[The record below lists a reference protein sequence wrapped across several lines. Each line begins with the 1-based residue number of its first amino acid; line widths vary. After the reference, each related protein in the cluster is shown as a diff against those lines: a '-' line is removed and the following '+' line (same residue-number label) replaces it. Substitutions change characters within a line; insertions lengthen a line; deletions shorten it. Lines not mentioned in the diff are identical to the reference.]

1 MSGKQ
6 NTTYIRSEPAIWRK
20 LYRRIIKTFL
30 DIVIMKELND
40 GSPMS
45 GHDVIRFIH
54 KKHNLFMSSGTIYSL
69 LFSLE
74 RNGLIKGQKTQR
86 KRTYK
91 LTPRGEEN
99 LKTVLN
105 AQREIQRFVTNML
118 APQQHSEKMGG

>member
-6 NTTYIRSEPAIWRK
+6 NMMHIRSEPAIFRK
-20 LYRRIIKTFL
+20 LYRKIIKTFL

-86 KRTYK
+86 KRIYK
-91 LTPRGEEN
+91 LTSQGEEN
-99 LKTVLN
+99 LKNVLN
-105 AQREIQRFVTNML
+105 AEEEIQTLVTKVL
-118 APQQHSEKMGG
+118 PSARG